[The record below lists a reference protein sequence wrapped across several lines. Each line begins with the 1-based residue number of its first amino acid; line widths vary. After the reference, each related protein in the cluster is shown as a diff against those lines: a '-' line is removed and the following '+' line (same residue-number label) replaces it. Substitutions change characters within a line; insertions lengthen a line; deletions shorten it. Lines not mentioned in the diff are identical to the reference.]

1 MQVYMDDQALELD
14 ASTIGDAIEEASD
27 LAGKFGRIV
36 VDVKL
41 NDEQLEGEVLDAVMS
56 RISAAGDVL
65 KLETADTVELAVEV
79 LNQMRGQI
87 NEIQRIQQEA
97 ADLLQQDQASEAL
110 ALIGELTQCWLWVQ
124 QGVSQSSSLIGLR
137 LDELKVGE
145 ESVEKYAVTLLKQL
159 AELKEL
165 IINQDMVAMAD
176 ALAYEWPEVAGKW
189 DQLIVGLIS
198 EIQQQTA
205 E

>member
-1 MQVYMDDQALELD
+1 MQVYMDDQTLELEV
-14 ASTIGDAIEEASD
+14 STIGDAIEEASD

-41 NDEQLEGEVLDAVMS
+41 NDEPMEGEVLEAVMS
-56 RISAAGDVL
+56 RIAADGDVL
-65 KLETADTVELAVEV
+65 KMETADTVELAVEV

-110 ALIGELTQCWLWVQ
+110 GLIGELTQCWLWVQ
-124 QGVSQSSSLIGLR
+124 QGVSQSSSLMGLR

-145 ESVEKYAVTLLKQL
+145 ESVEKYAATLLKQL
-159 AELKEL
+159 SELKEL

-176 ALAYEWPEVAGKW
+176 VLAYEWPEVAAKW
-189 DQLIVGLIS
+189 DELIVGLIN
-198 EIQQQTA
+198 EIQEETA

>member
-79 LNQMRGQI
+79 LSQMRGQI